1 MRKRI
6 FIFGFFIFGMGSG
19 FFGFA
24 QEGVG
29 IASGADVLMLARSDP
44 NFRVTPGDV
53 YTLTFLLGGELV
65 SHTIVVDTAYRIR
78 VANLGIVNGAGQTF
92 AQVRNRVEA
101 IVANNIPLSG
111 PQLTLAQPAI
121 FRVFVDGQVNR
132 TGEHSAWALTR
143 LSSLIDGNL
152 TRLSSTR
159 DVTVRSVNGETQVFD
174 LFQFWR
180 FGDQTQNPYLRPGDV
195 ITFNRVS
202 RVVTIQGA
210 VERPGTYQLL
220 YGEDIRDLIESYGGG
235 FAPLADRT
243 RIELV
248 RHLNSED
255 AAGNRIFLT
264 QDDLENGF
272 ALEDYDVVTVPAMR
286 DLRPVLFVE
295 GAVDIYNTPRF
306 FAHERLYATNR
317 ITVQFHAGETY
328 ASIAQRNRGWFSSMS
343 DTENARIIRQCGEE
357 IPINLNNALFDA
369 SYRSEVL
376 VQHNDTLIIPFRQ
389 FFVTVAGGVARPGR
403 FPFIPDRG
411 WEYYVALAG
420 GFNPS
425 RNACGRVIITDVNG
439 RRLDPNE
446 PIGPE
451 TVITARTNSVFFW
464 AREIAPVLSVIL
476 SGISIFLFA
485 HNMTN

>member
-1 MRKRI
+1 MYKRI
-6 FIFGFFIFGMGSG
+6 FFFMTFVVLMSSN

-24 QEGVG
+24 LEGVG
-29 IASGADVLMLARSDP
+29 TASGADVLMLARSDP

-53 YTLTFLLGGELV
+53 YTLTFLLNGNLV

-78 VANLGIVNGAGQTF
+78 VANLGIVNGEGQTF

-121 FRVFVDGQVNR
+121 FRVFVDGQVRR

-143 LSSLIDGNL
+143 LSSLVDDNL

-159 DVTVRSVNGETQVFD
+159 DVTIRSVNGQTQVFD

-202 RVVTIQGA
+202 RVVTIRGA

-220 YGEDIRDLIESYGGG
+220 YGENIRDLIESYGGG

-272 ALEDYDVVTVPAMR
+272 VLEDYDVITVPAMR

-306 FAHERLYATNR
+306 FAHERLYASNR

-328 ASIAQRNRGWFSSMS
+328 ASMVQRNRGWFSSMS
-343 DTENARIIRQCGEE
+343 DTENARIVRQCGEE

-369 SYRSEVL
+369 SYRSEIL
-376 VQHNDTLIIPFRQ
+376 IQHSDTLIIPFRQ
-389 FFVTVAGGVARPGR
+389 FFVTVSGGVARPGR
-403 FPFIPDRG
+403 LPFIPDRG
-411 WEYYVALAG
+411 WEYYIAMAG
-420 GFNPS
+420 GFSPA
-425 RNACGRVIITDVNG
+425 RNACGRVVITDKHGN
-439 RRLDPNE
+439 RLNPGD

-451 TVITARTNSVFFW
+451 TVIHARTNSVFFW
-464 AREIAPVLSVIL
+464 ARQVGPVLSVIL
-476 SGISIFLFA
+476 SGISLFVFIESR
-485 HNMTN
+485 M

>member
-425 RNACGRVIITDVNG
+425 RNACGRVIITDLNG

-451 TVITARTNSVFFW
+451 TVIKARTNSVLFW
-464 AREIAPVLSVIL
+464 AREVAPVLSVIL
-476 SGISIFLFA
+476 SAVTILVG
-485 HNMTN
+485 TNLLRW

>member
-1 MRKRI
+1 MRKCI
-6 FIFGFFIFGMGSG
+6 FLFGVFIIWMGSG
-19 FFGFA
+19 SFGFA

-29 IASGADVLMLARSDP
+29 TAIGADILMLARSDP

-101 IVANNIPLSG
+101 IVANNVPLSG

-121 FRVFVDGQVNR
+121 FRVFVDGQVR
-132 TGEHSAWALTR
+132 RVGEHSAWALTR
-143 LSSLIDGNL
+143 LSSLVDDNL
-152 TRLSSTR
+152 TRLASTR
-159 DVTVRSVNGETQVFD
+159 DVSVRSVNGETQVFD

-195 ITFNRVS
+195 VTFNRV
-202 RVVTIQGA
+202 RQVVTIHGA

-220 YGEDIRDLIESYGGG
+220 YGENIRDLIELYGGG
-235 FAPLADRT
+235 FSPLADPT

-255 AAGNRIFLT
+255 PAGNRIFLT
-264 QDDLENGF
+264 LDDLENGF
-272 ALEDYDVVTVPAMR
+272 ALEDYDVITVPAMR

-295 GAVDIYNTPRF
+295 GAVDIYNTQRF
-306 FAHERLYATNR
+306 FYHQRLYATNR
-317 ITVQFHAGETY
+317 ITVQFHVGETY
-328 ASIAQRNRGWFSSMS
+328 ASIVQRNRGWFSSMS
-343 DTENARIIRQCGEE
+343 DTENARIVRHCGEVV
-357 IPINLNNALFDA
+357 PINLNNALFDA
-369 SYRSEVL
+369 SYRSEIL
-376 VQHNDTLIIPFRQ
+376 IQHSDTLIIPFRQ
-389 FFVTVAGGVARPGR
+389 FFVTVAGGVTNPGR

-411 WEYYVALAG
+411 WEYFVALAG

-425 RNACGRVIITDVNG
+425 RNACGRVIITDLNG

-451 TVITARTNSVFFW
+451 TVIKARTNSVLFW
-464 AREIAPVLSVIL
+464 AREVAPVLSVIL
-476 SGISIFLFA
+476 SAVTILVG
-485 HNMTN
+485 TNLLRW